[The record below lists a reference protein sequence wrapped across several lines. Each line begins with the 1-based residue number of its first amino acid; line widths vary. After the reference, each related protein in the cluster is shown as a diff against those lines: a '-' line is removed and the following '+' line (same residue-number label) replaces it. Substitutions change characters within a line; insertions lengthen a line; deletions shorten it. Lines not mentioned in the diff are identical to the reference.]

1 MFELKKGRVK
11 TKYGIRTSL
20 FKRVL
25 VFVLIFTNIANF
37 TTFVHAGD
45 KWPAINEIDAD
56 SYIVINKNTGETI
69 LEKDS
74 GKKINP
80 ASLTKVLTAIIGIE
94 NLDLSQEITVSKA
107 AASLSDNESKLD
119 LIAGEKLTFYELL
132 NGLLI
137 SSGNDAAISIAEAV
151 SGNIASFSILMNKR
165 AKEIGAK
172 NSSWSNPQ
180 GITATNHYTTAY
192 DLLILTRYALQNEV
206 FKKIVN
212 TSVFSMATTNK
223 HPFSGWNILE
233 NTNKILRYQDIYFA
247 SDLFNN
253 VSGVKT
259 GTTTAAGSNLIAT
272 AKTKNSGV
280 ELICV
285 INGVR
290 NDNSKNLWAFTRTLF
305 EEAARITTGS
315 QNSTVIDNNNQNN
328 SSISGD
334 DSLNS
339 SVSEQIKSSQS
350 VANLTS
356 NNNNSTIIIILLCLI
371 LIIGICCMFLLVKKP
386 RVKKKNSKKMF

>member
-11 TKYGIRTSL
+11 TKYGTRTSL
-20 FKRVL
+20 LKRVL

-37 TTFVHAGD
+37 TTFVQAGD
-45 KWPAINEIDAD
+45 KWPAINEIEAD

-94 NLDLSQEITVSKA
+94 NLDLNQEITVSKA

-119 LIAGEKLTFYELL
+119 LIAGEKLTFNELL

-172 NSSWSNPQ
+172 SSSWSNPQ
-180 GITATNHYTTAY
+180 GITATTHYTTAY
-192 DLLILTRYALQNEV
+192 DLSILTRYALQNEV
-206 FKKIVN
+206 FKKVVN

-223 HPFSGWNILE
+223 HPFNGWNILE

-247 SDLFNN
+247 SDLFNS

-272 AKTKNSGV
+272 AKTNSGV

-290 NDNSKNLWAFTRTLF
+290 DDNSKNLWAFTRTLF
-305 EEAARITTGS
+305 EEAAKKTTGS
-315 QNSTVIDNNNQNN
+315 QNSTVVDNKSQNK
-328 SSISGD
+328 SSISSN

-339 SVSEQIKSSQS
+339 SFSEQIKSSQS
-350 VANLTS
+350 VANSIS

-371 LIIGICCMFLLVKKP
+371 VIIGICCMFLLVKKP
-386 RVKKKNSKKMF
+386 RVTKKSSKKMF